1 MVSIKS
7 RPCPARINAGR
18 ITAKRASQL
27 VGLRL
32 PQVVDFCRRKIIFG
46 IHIDGKWWVSP
57 AALPELRALV
67 LPRPCR
73 PFGVPGIFTT
83 GGNL

>member
-7 RPCPARINAGR
+7 RPRPARINAGR

-27 VGLRL
+27 SGLRL

-46 IHIDGKWWVSP
+46 IHEDGKWWVSP
-57 AALPELRALV
+57 ACLLELRTLAQRQRAPEV
-67 LPRPCR
+67 YAE
-73 PFGVPGIFTT
+73 GGIAI
-83 GGNL
+83 